1 MGNLLDAERVTREDE
16 HFPKRVANFLKEVR
30 LPENSG
36 RASTWVTAL
45 TWSTDLTHH
54 LCSNNMSKL
63 IHELYGQPDE
73 GAAGALLDA
82 DCSEYLFARAHSRRA
97 SPASSASTASS
108 CCSRGSRRASTS
120 ACRRRRCTMRS

>member
-36 RASTWVTAL
+36 RSSTCATAL

-63 IHELYGQPDE
+63 IHELYGQPDG
-73 GAAGALLDA
+73 GAAGGGRPDRCRLAPRTLCA
-82 DCSEYLFARAHSRRA
+82 RSSSRCAQRKKKEAAGFA
-97 SPASSASTASS
+97 
-108 CCSRGSRRASTS
+108 
-120 ACRRRRCTMRS
+120 